1 MSDLLSV
8 DAALARIL
16 RDFHRLSAELMALET
31 AHGRKL
37 ADDVIASHDL
47 PPFANSSMDGYAVR
61 AQDVTTASADAPV
74 RLRVSYDIPAG
85 SAPTQPI
92 EAGEAARIMTGAP
105 IPPAADAVVPVE
117 QTDTPWRAGDD
128 VALADTVAIF
138 KAARSGAN
146 VRYPG
151 EDVRVGER
159 VLTAGTRIRA
169 AEMGVL
175 AGLGMAQVSVVRKP
189 RVALLSS
196 GDELLAVDE
205 PLAPGKIRDMNSYTL
220 AALVTELGGEA
231 IRIPIA
237 RDRLDDVRGRF
248 QEALAV
254 QPDVV
259 LSSAGVSAGTADLIR
274 IVLDEL
280 GEVGFWKINLR
291 PGKPLAYGRLGGVPF
306 FGLPGNPVSAMVTF
320 DVFVRPAL
328 LKLLGAPDVAQITTA
343 ALAEDVPSDGRRSY
357 IRVRLR
363 DEGGRLVATTTGT
376 QSSGALSS
384 MVMADGLLIIP
395 EDVMLA
401 RAGERYPVRVLR

>member
-8 DAALARIL
+8 DEALTRIL
-16 RDFHRLSAELMALET
+16 QDFQCLPAEASALES
-31 AHGRKL
+31 AHGRTL

-61 AQDVTTASADAPV
+61 SDDVRTASQDAPV
-74 RLRVSYDIPAG
+74 RLRVAYDIPAG
-85 SAPTQPI
+85 STPTQPI
-92 EAGEAARIMTGAP
+92 QPGEVARIMTGAP
-105 IPPAADAVVPVE
+105 MPPGADAVVPVE

-128 VALADTVAIF
+128 VALADTVAIY
-138 KAARSGAN
+138 KAVHSGAN

-151 EDVRVGER
+151 EDVRAGER

-175 AGLGMAQVSVVRKP
+175 AGLGEARVSVVRKP

-220 AALVTELGGEA
+220 AALVTEGGGEA

-237 RDRLDDVRGRF
+237 RDRLEDVRSRF
-248 QEALAV
+248 RQALDM
-254 QPDVV
+254 QPDIV

-274 IVLDEL
+274 MVLDEL

-291 PGKPLAYGRLGGVPF
+291 PGKPLAYGKLDGVPF

-328 LKLLGAPDVAQITTA
+328 LRLLGAPDLAQVTRA
-343 ALAEDVPSDGRRSY
+343 LLAEDIASDGRRSY

-363 DEGGRLVATTTGT
+363 DEGGRLIATTTGT

-384 MVMADGLLIIP
+384 MVLADGLLIIP
-395 EDVMLA
+395 EDIMLA
-401 RAGERYPVRVLR
+401 RAGETYPVRVLR

>member
-1 MSDLLSV
+1 MNNLLSV
-8 DAALARIL
+8 DEALKRL
-16 RDFHRLSAELMALET
+16 LPDFQRLTSEIVALET
-31 AHGRKL
+31 AYGRTL

-61 AQDVTTASADAPV
+61 AEDVAAASSDTPV
-74 RLRVSYDIPAG
+74 RLRVAYDIPAG
-85 SAPTQPI
+85 SVPTQPVQS
-92 EAGEAARIMTGAP
+92 GEVARIMTGAP
-105 IPPAADAVVPVE
+105 LPPGADAVVPVE

-128 VALADTVAIF
+128 VALAETVAIF
-138 KAARSGAN
+138 KAARAGVN
-146 VRYPG
+146 VRLPG

-159 VLTAGTRIRA
+159 VLLAGTRIRA

-189 RVALLSS
+189 RVTIVSS
-196 GDELLAVDE
+196 GDELLEVDE
-205 PLAPGKIRDMNSYTL
+205 ALAPGKIRDMNSYTL
-220 AALVTELGGEA
+220 AALVSELGGEA

-237 RDRLDDVRGRF
+237 RDRLDDVRLRF
-248 QEALAV
+248 RQALDM
-254 QPDVV
+254 QPDIV
-259 LSSAGVSAGTADLIR
+259 LSSAGVSAGTADLVR
-274 IVLDEL
+274 TVLEEL

-328 LKLLGAPDVAQITTA
+328 LTLLGAPDIAQMTRA
-343 ALAEDVPSDGRRSY
+343 VLAEDMPSDGRRSY

-363 DEGGRLVATTTGT
+363 EEGGRLIATTTGT

-384 MVMADGLLIIP
+384 MVLADGLLIIP
-395 EDVMLA
+395 EDIMLA
-401 RAGERYPVRVLR
+401 RAGETYAVRVLR